1 VDIHFNITL
10 FFEGDFNISKHW
22 TSSSPWQ
29 FVGRNGRPG
38 RSAQLVI
45 PLASPPSRRLQS
57 RIPNVSEKKR
67 NTSRRGTRAPIP
79 PYPGPRSASPF
90 PNASSLPRDIQA
102 TAAASPGGVYPFQ
115 RRSIPAAARPEASP
129 PGARRSP
136 AEAPSGARPRTAEWT
151 VLWSSVWFQV

>member
-1 VDIHFNITL
+1 M
-10 FFEGDFNISKHW
+10 EG
-22 TSSSPWQ
+22 P
-29 FVGRNGRPG
+29 VGRPSWSSLSRLRLPDASNPG
-38 RSAQLVI
+38 FQT
-45 PLASPPSRRLQS
+45 SRR
-57 RIPNVSEKKR
+57 
-67 NTSRRGTRAPIP
+67 RRGTRH
-79 PYPGPRSASPF
+79 GE
-90 PNASSLPRDIQA
+90 A